1 MMVTTSMDKVVETRW
16 MCGNCSLSMNGRVL
30 QIDLICLPFKKI
42 YVVLGMDWISNNSM
56 YIGCQE
62 KVIYIST
69 KETTLNGG
77 ITTLLE
83 GTVSMTNLLFEQKK
97 YILLILTKESGE

>member
-1 MMVTTSMDKVVETRW
+1 M
-16 MCGNCSLSMNGRVL
+16 
-30 QIDLICLPFKKI
+30 
-42 YVVLGMDWISNNSM
+42 YV
-56 YIGCQE
+56 GCEE

-69 KETTLNGG
+69 KETTPNGG

-97 YILLILTKESGE
+97 FILLILTKELGE